1 MSVAKM
7 DYAPENMKKTNAL
20 KMVIV
25 HLVFSAVKTLKY
37 VRLSSVRALN
47 VQQNSNAKTIW
58 HVLKEFAKT
67 MLSLMTTNNQITNMH
82 AKAASLGPQ

>member
-1 MSVAKM
+1 VAKM

-47 VQQNSNAKTIW
+47 VQQNSNAKTI
-58 HVLKEFAKT
+58 
-67 MLSLMTTNNQITNMH
+67 
-82 AKAASLGPQ
+82 